1 MLLIKRTLWK
11 RLFVVACQ
19 IQLVLFGLLGVNVFA
34 NSPSQ
39 TGANILT
46 ITPTRCVALR
56 QGQTCYLEA
65 EITWKTS
72 KKGNYCLINLTTGG
86 IGKCWQ
92 NQSSGKLLL
101 DFEGISS
108 NDFALREESQSTDLA
123 NGQIMVAWVF
133 SSSKR
138 NKSNWKLF

>member
-1 MLLIKRTLWK
+1 MLLVKRISW
-11 RLFVVACQ
+11 RRFFVRVCR
-19 IQLVLFGLLGVNVFA
+19 FKLLLISVFSA
-34 NSPSQ
+34 NAFASAPDL
-39 TGANILT
+39 TEINILT

-65 EITWKTS
+65 DVKWKAS
-72 KKGNYCLINLTTGG
+72 KAGNYCLANLTTGVLVQ
-86 IGKCWQ
+86 CWK
-92 NQSSGKLLL
+92 NQSSGDLIL
-101 DFEGISS
+101 DFEGVSS

-123 NGQIMVAWVF
+123 KGQIMVAWVF